1 MPKTYSMPVLAAT
14 VVVAAALAGCDRRD
28 DVPRPKTDSPATTA
42 PKAPGTGASSVDR
55 STTERAPATAAAG
68 VQAGD
73 RTFVEKAASAGMA
86 EVAIT
91 KHTMDNAASAEVK
104 KIAEHLHTDH
114 TKANQELTKI
124 ASSKGI
130 TLPAAPEGDKKAEVD
145 QLSRLTGADLDRV
158 VLEKLEKSHRES
170 IKLFEQGAAA
180 GSDPELKAFAEK
192 TLPTLREHL
201 KMVETGRGG
210 DGGASSAK

>member
-1 MPKTYSMPVLAAT
+1 MPKTYSMPVFAAT
-14 VVVAAALAGCDRRD
+14 VVVAAALAGCDRKD

-55 STTERAPATAAAG
+55 STTERAPATAAG

-73 RTFVEKAASAGMA
+73 QTFVEKAASAGMA

-145 QLSRLTGADLDRV
+145 QLSKLTGADLDRV

-170 IKLFEQGAAA
+170 IKLFEQEAAA

-201 KMVETGRGG
+201 KMVEAGRGG